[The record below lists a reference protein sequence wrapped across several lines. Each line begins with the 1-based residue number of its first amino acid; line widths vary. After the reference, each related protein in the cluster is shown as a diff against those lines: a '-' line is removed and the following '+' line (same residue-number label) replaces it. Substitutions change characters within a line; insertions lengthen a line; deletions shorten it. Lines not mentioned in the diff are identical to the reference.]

1 MNAIIFRQI
10 TTYPNYEVSCCGT
23 IRNKKTG
30 RILKQCE
37 DKNGYLMVC
46 LMKNKQRNMCKV
58 HRLVALTFLQNLEN
72 KRVVDHIDNNRQNN
86 HFLNLRFATHQQNSM
101 NCKLRKHNTTGLKGV
116 FKLKS
121 GKFVSYV
128 NFMKK
133 YYHLG
138 TYETKE
144 EASLSRLNKLR
155 LMCPDF
161 INESEYI
168 AFKDQGI
175 L

>member
-1 MNAIIFRQI
+1 MTEIFRTIQMY
-10 TTYPNYEVSCCGT
+10 TNYEVSCFGI

-30 RILKQCE
+30 RILKQCP

-58 HRLVALTFLQNLEN
+58 HRLVAVSFLEN
-72 KRVVDHIDNNRQNN
+72 PEYKRVVDHIDNNRQNN

-116 FKLKS
+116 FQLKS
-121 GKFVSYV
+121 GKFVAYV

-138 TYETKE
+138 TYKTKE

-155 LMCPDF
+155 ILCPDF
-161 INESEYI
+161 INESEYL
-168 AFKDQGI
+168 AFKGQET
-175 L
+175 